1 MVQFIDDH
9 RAGLGVEPICAVLPI
24 APATYHRHWH
34 QRTEPTRR
42 SARAHRDDQRRVEIQ
57 RVYDEHQQVYGP
69 RKVWKQLRRDG
80 VRVARCTVACLMR
93 GMGLAGAVRGRA
105 WITTTRAGE
114 GGRPVDLVDRQ
125 FVATRPNQLWVS
137 DFTYVATWGGFVYVA
152 FVIDVFAR
160 RMVGWRVSASMRTD
174 LVLDALE
181 QAIYARRGAALTGLV
196 HHSDAGSQGEFNWS
210 SQHLDD
216 EVLQCRDGNGEG
228 QTGRVGLR
236 CVRLVGRRQRG
247 VRSSNGS
254 GKAIARGLSSED
266 AAVSCGVSPPV
277 GGRWFREGGG
287 MPPISLAPRSARYL
301 SFAEREE
308 IAILRA
314 QGAGVRDIARRLR
327 RAPSTVSRELRR
339 NAATRSGGLAYRA
352 STAQWHSARRAKR
365 PKIAKLA
372 ANDRL
377 RSYVQDRLAGTVMAE
392 NGTPVPGPNVGSW
405 SGRRHGRRQDR
416 HWVTSWSPQQ
426 IAHRLRIEY
435 PDDES
440 MRVSHEAIYQALYI
454 QGRGALRREL
464 TACLRTGR
472 ALRAPRARRRGR
484 GKEFVGPDIM
494 ISERPAEA
502 EDRAVPGHWEGD
514 LIIGLGSSA
523 IGTLVER
530 TTRFTMLLHLPR
542 MAERGRLRVKNGL
555 ALAGHGAEAVRDAI
569 TSTITALPDQLRRSL
584 TWDQGAEM
592 AQHAQ
597 LRIDTGLHVFF
608 CDPRS
613 PWQRGTN
620 ENTNGLLRQYFPK
633 GTDLNRHS
641 TSDVAAVA
649 ATLNRRPRKTLGWK
663 TPSEA
668 FNELLL
674 SHHRGVATTP

>member
-1 MVQFIDDH
+1 MNPQLVHYVPLATTIIALVFAWEVLQRWWERRSGPHLTLFGWNAFLFRSWYIAGALLGGAPMAQGTVYLLL
-9 RAGLGVEPICAVLPI
+9 RRRTANILTAGLVPTIMVAALCVLASPLDLTQAEPFRLSGDVLVWYWVRLFSPFI
-24 APATYHRHWH
+24 NTYALIYLVGGAILSAYRFRTNASAYHR
-34 QRTEPTRR
+34 
-42 SARAHRDDQRRVEIQ
+42 
-57 RVYDEHQQVYGP
+57 
-69 RKVWKQLRRDG
+69 
-80 VRVARCTVACLMR
+80 
-93 GMGLAGAVRGRA
+93 
-105 WITTTRAGE
+105 
-114 GGRPVDLVDRQ
+114 
-125 FVATRPNQLWVS
+125 FVGNV
-137 DFTYVATWGGFVYVA
+137 
-152 FVIDVFAR
+152 
-160 RMVGWRVSASMRTD
+160 
-174 LVLDALE
+174 
-181 QAIYARRGAALTGLV
+181 
-196 HHSDAGSQGEFNWS
+196 GEFNWS

-236 CVRLVGRRQRG
+236 CVLPGRPPATGRAEQQRFW
-247 VRSSNGS
+247 
-254 GKAIARGLSSED
+254 KAIARGLSSED

-392 NGTPVPGPNVGSW
+392 DGTPVPGPNVGSW

-416 HWVTSWSPQQ
+416 HWATSWSPQQ

-484 GKEFVGPDIM
+484 GKEFVGSDIM
-494 ISERPAEA
+494 ISERPTEA

-641 TSDVAAVA
+641 ASDVAAVA

-674 SHHRGVATTP
+674 SHQRGRVATTP

>member
-1 MVQFIDDH
+1 
-9 RAGLGVEPICAVLPI
+9 
-24 APATYHRHWH
+24 
-34 QRTEPTRR
+34 
-42 SARAHRDDQRRVEIQ
+42 
-57 RVYDEHQQVYGP
+57 
-69 RKVWKQLRRDG
+69 
-80 VRVARCTVACLMR
+80 
-93 GMGLAGAVRGRA
+93 
-105 WITTTRAGE
+105 
-114 GGRPVDLVDRQ
+114 
-125 FVATRPNQLWVS
+125 
-137 DFTYVATWGGFVYVA
+137 
-152 FVIDVFAR
+152 
-160 RMVGWRVSASMRTD
+160 
-174 LVLDALE
+174 
-181 QAIYARRGAALTGLV
+181 
-196 HHSDAGSQGEFNWS
+196 
-210 SQHLDD
+210 
-216 EVLQCRDGNGEG
+216 
-228 QTGRVGLR
+228 
-236 CVRLVGRRQRG
+236 
-247 VRSSNGS
+247 
-254 GKAIARGLSSED
+254 
-266 AAVSCGVSPPV
+266 
-277 GGRWFREGGG
+277 

-301 SFAEREE
+301 SLAEREE

-392 NGTPVPGPNVGSW
+392 DGTPVPGPHVGSW

-416 HWVTSWSPQQ
+416 HWATSWSPQQ

-435 PDDES
+435 PDDDS

-484 GKEFVGPDIM
+484 GKAFVGPDIM

-514 LIIGLGSSA
+514 LII
-523 IGTLVER
+523 
-530 TTRFTMLLHLPR
+530 
-542 MAERGRLRVKNGL
+542 RGRLRVKNGL

-597 LRIDTGLHVFF
+597 RRIDTGLHVFF

-620 ENTNGLLRQYFPK
+620 ENTNGLLRQCFPK

-641 TSDVAAVA
+641 ASDVAAVA

-674 SHHRGVATTP
+674 SHQRGRVATTP